1 MNAKFIGKR
10 REARNVSTYRFRP
23 DNNYAYEA
31 GQFAHLEFD
40 HRETHYK
47 KHFTLSNSPKREGV
61 EISTIVSD
69 SGYKKALDALPTDAP
84 VVLSDAMGAFTLGER
99 KSDFIAFLAGGIGIT
114 PVRAILEDLA
124 DQANPPNLTMA
135 LFYSNRDEG
144 RIAFRDEL
152 DALAESLD
160 LSVVHTLTDLDEDQP
175 GGWENET
182 GYIDAAMLD
191 FHLTNPHTYTFYVSG
206 PPAFNDAM
214 QKVLEGDLGITGER
228 IVRENFTG
236 Y

>member
-1 MNAKFIGKR
+1 M
-10 REARNVSTYRFRP
+10 S
-23 DNNYAYEA
+23 YEA

-40 HRETHYK
+40 HRGTRYR
-47 KHFTLSNSPKREGV
+47 KHFTLSNGPTREGV
-61 EISTIVSD
+61 EVSTVVSD
-69 SGYKKALDALPTDAP
+69 SGYKKALDSLPIDAP
-84 VVLSDAMGAFTLGER
+84 VVFSDPMGAFTLGER

-124 DQANPPNLTMA
+124 DQPNPPDLTMA

-152 DALAESLD
+152 TSLADGLD
-160 LSVVHTLTDLDEDQP
+160 LSVVHTLTDRGDEQKEV
-175 GGWENET
+175 WEGET
-182 GYIDAAMLD
+182 GYVDAAMLA
-191 FHLTNPHTYTFYVSG
+191 FHLSDPHKYTFYVSG

-214 QKVLEGDLGITGER
+214 EKMLAEDLGIKKER